1 MNSVRFCASIPD
13 PSLSF
18 PRGVRSLPFCTQS
31 FQPGPEPTQARPA
44 FHCGATPDPQPRHP
58 TTASFPRLLTL
69 SSTSASY
76 FGRRNFGPFSRLAP
90 GSTANS
96 GARAPARPAPRGPQ
110 PAVRPGPSPEPAAAV
125 GALHAGAFTFFLCHR
140 LRGDPSGP
148 TAPEQPGVSQT
159 SEYPNPAAAPAS
171 SRLPRPHFLTRPP
184 LVSPPTGSLQ
194 GAPGTRVQGAGPG
207 RSVSLER
214 LSHAH
219 DGHGMAMLLGGA
231 SPRRRPRSLL
241 SLTGKQEPEQ
251 AFRDAGIRLRK
262 S

>member
-76 FGRRNFGPFSRLAP
+76 FGRQNFGPFSRLAP

-110 PAVRPGPSPEPAAAV
+110 PAARPGPLSRARRGSWRATRRSLHLLPLPSSPRRPEWPYGSRAARS
-125 GALHAGAFTFFLCHR
+125 LPN
-140 LRGDPSGP
+140 LRVSKPRGR
-148 TAPEQPGVSQT
+148 PGQL
-159 SEYPNPAAAPAS
+159 PAAAPP
-171 SRLPRPHFLTRPP
+171 LPDPPPSGVSANWVPPRRSGNQSAGSGARPERFAR
-184 LVSPPTGSLQ
+184 
-194 GAPGTRVQGAGPG
+194 APQPCPRWPRDGNAPG
-207 RSVSLER
+207 RSE
-214 LSHAH
+214 
-219 DGHGMAMLLGGA
+219 
-231 SPRRRPRSLL
+231 SPPPPSLL
-241 SLTGKQEPEQ
+241 AEPH
-251 AFRDAGIRLRK
+251 RKAGARA
-262 S
+262 SFS